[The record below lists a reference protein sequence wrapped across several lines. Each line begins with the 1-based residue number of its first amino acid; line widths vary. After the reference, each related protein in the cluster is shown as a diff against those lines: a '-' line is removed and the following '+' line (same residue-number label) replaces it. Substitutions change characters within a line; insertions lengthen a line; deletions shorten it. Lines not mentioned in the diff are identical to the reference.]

1 MVASQRRWRPS
12 RRESALAGHEA
23 RQTGERLGK
32 ETIDR
37 FEFDAV
43 CVFVE
48 PTRHREKFVGL
59 RPARRRQRSIEHAG
73 GGRRRAEIEKRRLIT
88 DITAPGEPAIVELG
102 PRSTEP
108 ESDPP
113 GASQQIKPALAP
125 KRTAQRVGAVAHV
138 GGLLEAL
145 FVSKLGD
152 AIS

>member
-1 MVASQRRWRPS
+1 MVAWRRRCRPS
-12 RRESALAGHEA
+12 RCESGLAGHEA

-43 CVFVE
+43 CVLVE

-125 KRTAQRVGAVAHV
+125 KRTAQRVGAVAHI
-138 GGLLEAL
+138 GGFFEAL

-152 AIS
+152 ATS